1 MKSALARLSS
11 MPKKGEF
18 WEWWGGITLA
28 EKILFGIWATIEFV
42 TLLFILLFGLG
53 SLGVLP

>member
-1 MKSALARLSS
+1 